1 MVVFKLNV
9 LGRNIQNKSTGKT
22 LDGIELEDME
32 IKVKSGLVE
41 EYYQEYE
48 KGILNFFN
56 SDTNLRL
63 VVHDK

>member
-1 MVVFKLNV
+1 MFKLNV